1 MLVAPQHR
9 AGAPRYGR
17 LGLSRARPASPD
29 RVVGITNVPSA
40 GIGPE
45 VEIAELRLI
54 HPVEAIRVS
63 NDAGEIQGESPCLQI
78 YEFRRRERSLIHRRA
93 ERALTWGHI
102 CSRERPIPA
111 SRIIGCL
118 VESPESALEYQ
129 IGPLFKH
136 ERLSGGFQRS
146 DGGISCAFGG
156 VGARLGGFDE
166 FARILP
172 AALHLA
178 QLAAQRMPL
187 QEAYDHPT
195 EGGERNGRSQADHPA
210 LGPLHAVFNV
220 LYLASHALVG

>member
-118 VESPESALEYQ
+118 VESPETQRLPQDLLFLGTAESGADPTPKRFLIAGDLPIFLTQTFAAIGCPSA
-129 IGPLFKH
+129 
-136 ERLSGGFQRS
+136 
-146 DGGISCAFGG
+146 
-156 VGARLGGFDE
+156 
-166 FARILP
+166 
-172 AALHLA
+172 
-178 QLAAQRMPL
+178 
-187 QEAYDHPT
+187 
-195 EGGERNGRSQADHPA
+195 
-210 LGPLHAVFNV
+210 
-220 LYLASHALVG
+220 